1 MIYFS
6 KIEISNLIIH
16 SVGNKLKGDTLL
28 TSDSSVIL
36 GSELEEVLLKFMIT
50 PFKSSEFHTFDN
62 LNNNSIYKSIKT
74 IFGMNSV
81 FVTESKKIARYLFD
95 NTKNPKVL
103 GGNLFIVHFRDCIV
117 GEQLTE
123 AIGIFK
129 SEVSDTYLKIK
140 PSNERFAVEREAGI
154 NISKLARGCII
165 YNYEA
170 DDGYLVEVL
179 DKRSKSEEISY
190 WSDSFLDI
198 IPRQDAYHQT
208 TNVLNCVEHFIKNGL
223 PDLFDNVSRADQVN
237 YLNKT
242 LEWFKENDEF
252 DWNEYSNQTF
262 EVKELI
268 DEFDAYKDSFEQDN
282 DIVIAETFPINLP
295 AVKKQAK
302 KLKSIIKLDDKFD
315 IIIHKDKE
323 GLLRGEDKAS
333 GLNYYQLF
341 FKNEE

>member
-6 KIEISNLIIH
+6 KIEIKNLIIH

-36 GSELEEVLLKFMIT
+36 GSDIEEVLLKFMIS
-50 PFKSSEFHTFDN
+50 PFKSSEFHTFND
-62 LNNNSIYKSIKT
+62 LENNATYKSVKT
-74 IFGMNSV
+74 ILDMPSV

-95 NTKNPKVL
+95 SIKNPKVL
-103 GGNLFIVHFRDCIV
+103 GGNLFIVHFKDCIV
-117 GEQLTE
+117 GEELTE

-129 SEVSDTYLKIK
+129 SEVADTYLKIK
-140 PSNERFAVEREAGI
+140 PSNERFAVEKEAGI
-154 NISKLARGCII
+154 SISKLAKGCII

-170 DDGYLVEVL
+170 KDGYLVSVI
-179 DKRSKSEEISY
+179 DKRSKNEDVSY
-190 WSDSFLDI
+190 WSDTFLDI
-198 IPRQDAYHQT
+198 IPRQDNYYQT
-208 TNVLNCVEHFIKNGL
+208 TNVLNYAEHFIKNGL
-223 PDLFDNVSRADQVN
+223 PDLFDISKADQVN
-237 YLNKT
+237 LLNKT
-242 LEWFKENDEF
+242 LNWFKENDEF

-268 DEFDAYKDSFEQDN
+268 DEFDSYRDSFEQDN
-282 DIVIAETFPINLP
+282 GLELAETFAINLP
-295 AVKKQAK
+295 AVKNQAK

-323 GLLRGEDKAS
+323 NLFRGKDDAS